1 MHVVLTRRVEKNVTE
16 PPGFILLI
24 NIRIYHLTLFLTC
37 WWEKKDWN
45 HQKLWVA
52 PSFPFLL
59 CHHFRLRGQLMQG
72 GTTVGK
78 NVIEILISGQMFR
91 MFMDIPVLMD
101 HPVIMDTCF
110 HRHPLPT
117 YRMLTEHGECYV
129 WVRREMIDHTHI
141 SQISFFLFIVIAP
154 LY

>member
-1 MHVVLTRRVEKNVTE
+1 
-16 PPGFILLI
+16 
-24 NIRIYHLTLFLTC
+24 
-37 WWEKKDWN
+37 
-45 HQKLWVA
+45 
-52 PSFPFLL
+52 
-59 CHHFRLRGQLMQG
+59 MQG

-129 WVRREMIDHTHI
+129 
-141 SQISFFLFIVIAP
+141 
-154 LY
+154 